1 MTSRLAFMLSVILLA
16 ALCALVFHWEPAPGP
31 FLHEDG
37 SLRRPLDGLD
47 AWRTHGQPLLALSLG
62 GGVLLCL
69 LQLRQS
75 KDDHLPADEGLPGN
89 TGILWRWLLII
100 VLFSAGIRAPLLT
113 LEMHR
118 DEQDTL
124 AHHLLGRWKA
134 IDGPVTN
141 VRRPPSEAVQNPLY
155 IPPPAAQKKVLE
167 LIDTPGRTKWQPVP
181 WSETL
186 VGNFIG
192 NNSPVNSLLA
202 RLSNRL
208 WQFFSGSQLR
218 LFHLTALRIPVFLA
232 MTAAAGVLFLLTL
245 RWSGSKTVALLAGI
259 LFSLHPLV
267 IRYGILCRGYAWLL
281 LFMLLALLAWTHA
294 TSHPQRWWSW
304 YLGALFNSMAVLSFP
319 GFALPAVLLLGVTLA
334 AVASSGRPVRWLVI
348 LSATCAG
355 LLTVLPWLGTSWI
368 QSAFAAS
375 YDYAYKRETLDWLPR
390 FLGAGLCGLTV
401 PDSELL
407 PGLASSTPPDLW
419 TEVWQVMP
427 GSLATLVLIT
437 TWLVSF
443 GISAIW
449 KVNRLAACWML
460 ALLAGATLTG
470 LSAWYFAG
478 RELLYWYAAY
488 LSVLVPVA
496 LAAALGCQ
504 TGPRRPV
511 AAGLALWFLI
521 GTFPAGQRG
530 RLDLVPPKR
539 FEILCSRFAR
549 VFLVSDARG
558 RTLEVSIR

>member
-1 MTSRLAFMLSVILLA
+1 MFYEELHAGAWQRLDISGEMLTGRAHHVIYFPTA
-16 ALCALVFHWEPAPGP
+16 KAWSQMPEWARDRREEIIARIKSEFREPDYEYA
-31 FLHEDG
+31 
-37 SLRRPLDGLD
+37 
-47 AWRTHGQPLLALSLG
+47 
-62 GGVLLCL
+62 
-69 LQLRQS
+69 
-75 KDDHLPADEGLPGN
+75 DDVDVTAVPAGAVVANDVN
-89 TGILWRWLLII
+89 VTA
-100 VLFSAGIRAPLLT
+100 SAG
-113 LEMHR
+113 
-118 DEQDTL
+118 QKGG
-124 AHHLLGRWKA
+124 LLG
-134 IDGPVTN
+134 
-141 VRRPPSEAVQNPLY
+141 
-155 IPPPAAQKKVLE
+155 
-167 LIDTPGRTKWQPVP
+167 
-181 WSETL
+181 
-186 VGNFIG
+186 
-192 NNSPVNSLLA
+192 
-202 RLSNRL
+202 
-208 WQFFSGSQLR
+208 
-218 LFHLTALRIPVFLA
+218 
-232 MTAAAGVLFLLTL
+232 
-245 RWSGSKTVALLAGI
+245 
-259 LFSLHPLV
+259 
-267 IRYGILCRGYAWLL
+267 
-281 LFMLLALLAWTHA
+281 MLLALLAWTHA

-504 TGPRRPV
+504 TGPRRLV